1 MQSAHLKLS
10 LEGMGMQ
17 KVYPVNMQ
25 MTVRAYLFPF
35 DEGIKS
41 PIRSIEINSMG
52 TIGAEKCPCI
62 VQVQCFA
69 FDMVFTVSHKHLCQ
83 SSYLSSNKVFL
94 IAFRSLLSHYVPF
107 DHVLDLITW
116 QHSLVVLL

>member
-52 TIGAEKCPCI
+52 TIGLKNAP
-62 VQVQCFA
+62 
-69 FDMVFTVSHKHLCQ
+69 
-83 SSYLSSNKVFL
+83 
-94 IAFRSLLSHYVPF
+94 
-107 DHVLDLITW
+107 VLYRY
-116 QHSLVVLL
+116 SVLLLTWFSLFHINIYVSLPTFPVIKSF